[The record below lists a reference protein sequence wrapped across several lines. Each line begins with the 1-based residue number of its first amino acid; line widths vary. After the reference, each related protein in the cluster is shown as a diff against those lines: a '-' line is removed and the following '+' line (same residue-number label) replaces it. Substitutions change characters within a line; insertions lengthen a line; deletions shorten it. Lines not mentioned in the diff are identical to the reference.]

1 MPPKNN
7 KGKDARF
14 ATLQTDPR
22 FRKTKAKQLKV
33 EVDDRFKAV
42 LDEGGVFAKEA
53 SGSKGAYSLVSLTAR
68 SKVIYEL

>member
-1 MPPKNN
+1 MAPKNATN

-14 ATLQTDPR
+14 ASLSSDPR

-42 LDEGGVFAKEA
+42 LDQGGVFAKDA
-53 SGSKGAYSLVSLTAR
+53 AGGKGSSAYSHPVW
-68 SKVIYEL
+68 